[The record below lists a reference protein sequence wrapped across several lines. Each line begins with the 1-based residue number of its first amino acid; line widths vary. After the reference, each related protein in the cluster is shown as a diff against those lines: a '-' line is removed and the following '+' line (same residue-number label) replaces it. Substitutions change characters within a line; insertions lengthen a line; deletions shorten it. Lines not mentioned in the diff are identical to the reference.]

1 MVGLKQGG
9 TTIYL
14 AAGCFW
20 GAEQLFRGM
29 PGVTGTCVGYAN
41 GNGVAGSDEVTYE
54 SVCAGATGLHET
66 CRVNFDPARTSL
78 DPLLYAYFRVID
90 PTLVDRQGNDRGSQ
104 YQAGVFWPADDATTR
119 EEVLRV
125 GAIERARTE
134 AKRGAGSFC
143 VQLEPLRD
151 FYPAEEYHQ
160 GYLVKNPG
168 GYCHISPAA
177 MGELQAAP
185 FDPRYYDEE

>member
-1 MVGLKQGG
+1 MAATNQRETVV
-9 TTIYL
+9 YL

-20 GAEQLFRGM
+20 GAEQLFRSM
-29 PGVTGTCVGYAN
+29 PGVTSTCVGYAN
-41 GNGVAGSDEVTYE
+41 GNGVAGAEQATYE
-54 SVCAGATGLHET
+54 QVCAGATGFHET
-66 CRVNFDPARTSL
+66 CRVSFDPARTSVAA
-78 DPLLYAYFRVID
+78 LLYAYFRVID
-90 PTLVDRQGNDRGSQ
+90 STLVDRQANDRGSQ
-104 YQAGVFWPADDATTR
+104 YQAGVFWEPADDATR

-134 AKRGAGSFC
+134 AAHGRGSFC
-143 VQLEPLRD
+143 VQLEELRD

-177 MGELQAAP
+177 MRELQAAP
-185 FDPRYYDEE
+185 FDPGYYEA